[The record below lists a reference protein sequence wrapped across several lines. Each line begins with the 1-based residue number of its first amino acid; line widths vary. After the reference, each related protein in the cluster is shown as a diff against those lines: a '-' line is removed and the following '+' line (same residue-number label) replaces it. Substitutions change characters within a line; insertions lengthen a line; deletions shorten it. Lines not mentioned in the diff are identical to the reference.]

1 MDNTKQI
8 KYMYMKEPKMIGVR
22 LTATLVAVI
31 WVLSACQQA
40 SAEIPTQL
48 SFTDLF
54 REAAELPCISG
65 QAGTAARVVKVVDGD
80 TIVVDINGVQED
92 VRYLDVDTPELRASD
107 PRPGLTASDLNSQLV
122 MGRDVTLVADGQDR
136 DDYGRLLR
144 HVLMDG
150 QLTSY
155 ILIRSGNAST
165 FLRDAQTLCAAEL
178 QQAMLAAMRERLG
191 IWQNVPDPE
200 PGYGLCPTGC
210 QQPPTGCA
218 VKGNIN
224 SKQEKIYHLP
234 AERDYADVEI
244 DPAHGELWF
253 CTIEEAV
260 ASGWRPPRAE

>member
-1 MDNTKQI
+1 ML
-8 KYMYMKEPKMIGVR
+8 
-22 LTATLVAVI
+22 LTSLFI
-31 WVLSACQQA
+31 SACQPTAAAPAPA
-40 SAEIPTQL
+40 SVPDPL
-48 SFTDLF
+48 SDP
-54 REAAELPCISG
+54 AVLPCISG
-65 QAGTAARVVKVVDGD
+65 QAGTAARVVKVTDGD
-80 TIVVDINGVQED
+80 TIVVDINGVRED

-107 PRPGLTASDLNSQLV
+107 PRPGVAASDFNSQLV
-122 MGRDVTLVADGQDR
+122 QGQTVTLVADGPDR

-144 HVLMDG
+144 HVLVDG
-150 QLTSY
+150 RLVSY
-155 ILIRSGNAST
+155 LLIRSGNAST
-165 FLRDAQTLCAAEL
+165 FLRDAETLCAAEL
-178 QQAMLAAMRERLG
+178 QQAMLAAMQERLG
-191 IWQNVPDPE
+191 IWRNVPDPE
-200 PGYGLCPTGC
+200 PGFGLCPTGC